1 MSAGLIKT
9 KAMREHGFRERIN
22 GGAYMEGQYQYKFS
36 VIVPIY
42 NIEEFLEE
50 SIETIIGQ
58 TIGFEDN
65 IQLILVNDGSP
76 DDSNVICGKY
86 AEKYPNNVVYIEK
99 ENGGVS
105 SARNEGMKHIQGRY
119 VNFFDGDDK
128 WDIHAFQQV
137 YDFFQK
143 HEHEIDVVTTRTY
156 IFGRVSKGFT
166 HYLDYKYTEDRVVD
180 IKDDYTAVHLA
191 VHNAFF
197 KKESLQGYEFD
208 TRLKISEDSIF
219 IGAIIL
225 EREKYGLLRSA
236 VYYYRRR
243 ENQTSAIDGSKK
255 KRTWYFDTV
264 EYCYKE
270 LYRFS
275 QQKYGSV
282 IPYIQYHVMND
293 IQWRLRVPMP
303 DDFTEA
309 ERRRYTEDM
318 QYLLS
323 EIDDKIILEQPQIDF
338 ADKIFAMRLKYKE
351 DILAKAVLK
360 KTCLVYQGTWIF
372 DLCAPT
378 RLQIRSCR
386 IEGNELRMEGTTHLD
401 VLGERARLFLVD
413 KSGKR
418 YPIRTYK
425 IANKNRAN
433 FLGEAVYV
441 NYGFQVKVPLR
452 EKTSFQFV
460 CQWEGGRRI
469 NLRPSFGIGAK
480 FSRGLEGS
488 YYAKGA
494 FLIKLKNDHFMVYG
508 NRFKTRMMTEFRYM
522 KNLIKN
528 KLYRAAGYR
537 IQCKCKFRF
546 TKQKQCI
553 ILDGTQG
560 EERAKIL
567 EYLDRNFNAE
577 KGNMLFFNNNE
588 SVKLAGIKDFGKE
601 VRPGTKEAIKA
612 FLNAAWVVTTRPH
625 DYGILASDDVIEV
638 LKDLYDFEYIQLSA
652 DQVCV

>member
-1 MSAGLIKT
+1 
-9 KAMREHGFRERIN
+9 
-22 GGAYMEGQYQYKFS
+22 MEGQYQYKFS
-36 VIVPIY
+36 VIIPIY
-42 NIEEFLEE
+42 NIEEFLKEA
-50 SIETIIGQ
+50 IDTVIRQ

-76 DDSNVICGKY
+76 DRSDMICKGY
-86 AEKYPNNVVYIEK
+86 SEKYPENVVYVKK

-105 SARNEGMKHIQGRY
+105 SARNEGMKYIQGRY

-128 WDIHAFQQV
+128 WDLHAFQTV
-137 YDFFQK
+137 YDFFQRY
-143 HEHEIDVVTTRTY
+143 EQEVDVVVTRTY
-156 IFGRVSKGFT
+156 VFGRISGGFT
-166 HYLDYKYTEDRVVD
+166 HYLDYKYTGDCIVD
-180 IKDDYTAVHLA
+180 TERDYAAIHMA

-197 KKESLQGYEFD
+197 KRDALVGRKFD
-208 TRLKISEDSIF
+208 TRLQISEDSIF
-219 IGAIIL
+219 IGTIIL
-225 EREKYGLLRSA
+225 ERKRYGLLRSA

-243 ENQTSAIDGSKK
+243 ENNTSAIDNSKK
-255 KRTWYFDTV
+255 NRTWYFDTV

-275 QQKYGSV
+275 EQKYGNI
-282 IPYIQYHVMND
+282 IPYIQYHVMSD
-293 IQWRLRVPMP
+293 IQLRLRVPMP
-303 DDFTEA
+303 ENFTEA
-309 ERRRYTEDM
+309 ERHRYTEDI
-318 QYLLS
+318 QYLLTK
-323 EIDDKIILEQPQIDF
+323 IDDKIILEQQHIDF
-338 ADKIFAMRLKYKE
+338 ADKIFAMSLKYKE

-360 KTCLVYQGTWIF
+360 KTCLVYRGTRIF

-401 VLGERARLFLVD
+401 VLGERAQLLLVD

-441 NYGFQVKVPLR
+441 NYGFQVRVSLR

-460 CQWEGGRRI
+460 CQWEGGKRI
-469 NLRPSFGIGAK
+469 NLSPGFGIGAK
-480 FSRGLEGS
+480 FSRSLEGS

-528 KLYRAAGYR
+528 KLYRAARYR

-553 ILDGTQG
+553 ILDGTQ
-560 EERAKIL
+560 EELKATVFQ
-567 EYLDRNFNAE
+567 YLDVRFKME
-577 KGNMLFFNNNE
+577 KGKLLFFNNNE

-601 VRPGTKEAIKA
+601 VRPGTKEAVNA

-625 DYGILASDDVIEV
+625 DYGILASDDVIEA

>member
-1 MSAGLIKT
+1 MKN
-9 KAMREHGFRERIN
+9 AMF
-22 GGAYMEGQYQYKFS
+22 KFS

-65 IQLILVNDGSP
+65 IQLILVNDGSS
-76 DDSNVICGKY
+76 DDSDMICRKY
-86 AEKYPNNVVYIEK
+86 AEQYPRNIVYIEK

-137 YDFFQK
+137 YDFFEQYG
-143 HEHEIDVVTTRTY
+143 HEIDVVTTRTY
-156 IFGRVSKGFT
+156 IFGRISKGFT

-180 IKDDYTAVHLA
+180 IQDDYTAVHLA

-197 KKESLQGYEFD
+197 KKESLMGHEFD

-219 IGAIIL
+219 IGTIIL

-282 IPYIQYHVMND
+282 VPYIQYHVMND

-303 DDFTEA
+303 DDFAEA
-309 ERRRYTEDM
+309 ERHRYTEDIR
-318 QYLLS
+318 YLLS
-323 EIDDKIILEQPQIDF
+323 KIDDKIILEQPQIDF
-338 ADKIFAMRLKYKE
+338 ADKIFAMSLKYKE
-351 DILAKAVLK
+351 DVLAGATLK
-360 KTCLVYQGTWIF
+360 KTCLVYRDIRIF

-378 RLQIRSCR
+378 RLQIRSCK
-386 IEGNELRMEGTTHLD
+386 IQGNQLCMEGTTHLD
-401 VLGERARLFLVD
+401 ILGQRAQLLLMD
-413 KSGKR
+413 KNKTT
-418 YPIRTYK
+418 YPIKTYK
-425 IANKNRAN
+425 ISNKKRVN
-433 FLGEAVYV
+433 FLGEPVYV
-441 NYGFQVKVPLR
+441 NYGFQIKVPLR
-452 EKTSFQFV
+452 EKTSFKFV
-460 CQWEGGRRI
+460 CDWNGSKQI
-469 NLRPSFGIGAK
+469 NLVPSFGIGAK
-480 FSRGLEGS
+480 FSRDLQGS

-508 NRFKTRMMTEFRYM
+508 NRFKTRMATEFRYM
-522 KNLIKN
+522 KSLLKN
-528 KLYRAAGYR
+528 KLYGAAKYR
-537 IQCKCKFRF
+537 LLHKCDFRF
-546 TKQKQCI
+546 TKQKQCV

-560 EERAKIL
+560 ELKSIVF
-567 EYLDRNFNAE
+567 EYLDAHFNVE
-577 KGNMLFFNNNE
+577 KGKMLFFNNNE
-588 SVKLAGIKDFGKE
+588 SIELGGIKAFGKE
-601 VRPGTKEAIKA
+601 VRPGTNEAVKA
-612 FLNAAWVVTTRPH
+612 FLNAAWVVTTKPH

-638 LKDLYDFEYIQLSA
+638 LKDFYDFEYVQISA
-652 DQVCV
+652 DQACV